1 MQRKIIFTHTGH
13 SAQLGNFTAGDQAR
27 VPDALARHL
36 VEQARCAKY
45 LLEIQN
51 ALPPAPP
58 WGAGEGAEQP
68 QAPTEPA
75 LAAPAATEAAEPAEG
90 VEAPASDEPKRRIR
104 TAKE

>member
-1 MQRKIIFTHTGH
+1 MQRNIIFTHTGH

-27 VPDALARHL
+27 VPDILARHL

-51 ALPPAPP
+51 GLPPAAEQTQAPTDP
-58 WGAGEGAEQP
+58 VSSEPALVEATPAEGAE
-68 QAPTEPA
+68 AT
-75 LAAPAATEAAEPAEG
+75 AA
-90 VEAPASDEPKRRIR
+90 DEPKRRIR